1 MKVEIVS
8 VGTPLLM
15 SDIVDI
21 NSSHVTRSL
30 REIDVRII
38 CRATVGE
45 DLAILVDVLGV
56 AAQRA
61 DVVLVIGGGQENG
74 SDLVKQAVSQLTGRE
89 LDGINCLSYTTG
101 SDLDVSEPG
110 VFVDDAL
117 LVCLPTERREMA
129 YLLENRVLPYLQQ
142 RQQQELAAA
151 AKSSG
156 WILLRAVGVMESSVR
171 QQLADLSTGSD
182 VRLTLNSYA
191 GQTDIRLWAQAANEA
206 AVQQALAQLRQEVM
220 LRLGDHIYGEGRD
233 RLEQV
238 VLNLLAR
245 SDMTL
250 ALAECFTSEAVAQ
263 LLHTLGETEQY
274 VSFLPVATGDELAE
288 FLQMEQLMP
297 DSDLSRW
304 CRNAAQMM
312 LNKMEVGLGLVVY
325 NNITPGGVQILV
337 TLASANGVSVT
348 QRSFSGHPESIDQ
361 WASTLGLAHLRR
373 WLLVHT

>member
-101 SDLDVSEPG
+101 SNLDVSEPG

-129 YLLENRVLPYLQQ
+129 YLLENRVLPYLQ
-142 RQQQELAAA
+142 
-151 AKSSG
+151 
-156 WILLRAVGVMESSVR
+156 
-171 QQLADLSTGSD
+171 
-182 VRLTLNSYA
+182 
-191 GQTDIRLWAQAANEA
+191 
-206 AVQQALAQLRQEVM
+206 
-220 LRLGDHIYGEGRD
+220 
-233 RLEQV
+233 
-238 VLNLLAR
+238 
-245 SDMTL
+245 
-250 ALAECFTSEAVAQ
+250 
-263 LLHTLGETEQY
+263 
-274 VSFLPVATGDELAE
+274 
-288 FLQMEQLMP
+288 
-297 DSDLSRW
+297 
-304 CRNAAQMM
+304 
-312 LNKMEVGLGLVVY
+312 
-325 NNITPGGVQILV
+325 
-337 TLASANGVSVT
+337 
-348 QRSFSGHPESIDQ
+348 
-361 WASTLGLAHLRR
+361 
-373 WLLVHT
+373 